1 MGVPPDDVE
10 ILRRSF
16 HAWNAGDLEGLI
28 GMLHPGFEFVP
39 LRSQLEGDAY
49 RGPESMRQF
58 AADTAEEWEYL
69 RIVSDEYREAGEDIL
84 MLGRFNART
93 RGSGMEIEFP
103 CGWVAR
109 VTDGKL
115 SYLRTYSNAQEALA
129 AVGLSDSA

>member
-1 MGVPPDDVE
+1 MSDDVE

-16 HAWNAGDLEGLI
+16 EAWNAGDLETLI
-28 GMLHPGFEFVP
+28 GMLHPEFEFVP
-39 LRSQLEGDAY
+39 LRSQLDGGAY
-49 RGPESMRQF
+49 RGPESMHQF

-69 RIVSDEYREAGEDIL
+69 RIVSDEFQEAGEAIL

-109 VTDGKL
+109 MTDGKVR
-115 SYLRTYSNAQEALA
+115 YLRTYSDAQEARE
-129 AVGLSDSA
+129 AVGLSGPST

>member
-1 MGVPPDDVE
+1 MSDDVE

-16 HAWNAGDLEGLI
+16 EAWNAGELEALI
-28 GMLHPGFEFVP
+28 GMLHPEFEFVP
-39 LRSQLEGDAY
+39 LRSQLDGGAY

-69 RIVSDEYREAGEDIL
+69 RIVSDEFREAGDAIL

-109 VTDGKL
+109 MTDGKL
-115 SYLRTYSNAQEALA
+115 RYLRTYSDAREALE
-129 AVGLSDSA
+129 AVGLSDPG

>member
-1 MGVPPDDVE
+1 MADDVE

-16 HAWNAGDLEGLI
+16 EAWNAGELDALI
-28 GMLHPGFEFVP
+28 GMLHPDFEFVP
-39 LRSQLEGDAY
+39 LRSQLDGGAY
-49 RGPESMRQF
+49 RGPQSMRQF

-69 RIVSDEYREAGEDIL
+69 RIVSDEFREAGDAIL

-109 VTDGKL
+109 MTDGKL
-115 SYLRTYSNAQEALA
+115 RYLRTYSDAGEALE
-129 AVGLSDSA
+129 AVGLSDPG